1 MNKPRTGMILAL
13 VVNLVLGVIAGLVSI
28 GIFRAHV
35 SAAEVSSAEK
45 VTAAFSF
52 MAAGLGLGV
61 ANAAWTLL
69 FAKLAP
75 QFRGKSPDKPA

>member
-13 VVNLVLGVIAGLVSI
+13 VVNLVLGVIAGLVSL

-35 SAAEVSSAEK
+35 SALEVSVAEK
-45 VTAAFSF
+45 ASAAVWF

-75 QFRGKSPDKPA
+75 QFRGKGSDTSA